1 MRTFTLKTPGRMD
14 AREKG
19 ADLDLRDHLGNAC
32 HESSVARKVLIRPE
46 AVG

>member
-1 MRTFTLKTPGRMD
+1 MRTFILKATGRMD

-19 ADLDLRDHLGNAC
+19 AGLDLRDHLGNAC
-32 HESSVARKVLIRPE
+32 HESSGARKVFIRPE